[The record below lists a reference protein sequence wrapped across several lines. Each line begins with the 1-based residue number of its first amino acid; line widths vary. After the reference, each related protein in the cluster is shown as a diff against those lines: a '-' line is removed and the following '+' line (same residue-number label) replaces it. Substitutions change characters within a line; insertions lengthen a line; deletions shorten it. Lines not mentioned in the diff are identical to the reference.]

1 MAVNKV
7 KIIFLGTNGWY
18 DTDTGNT
25 ICVLIDAPSAYIVL
39 DAGNGIYKLDQ
50 YIKEDKPIYLFLS
63 HLHIDHIEGLHTMAK
78 FKFKQEFFICVPKG
92 RKKQFNI
99 FMNWPYTIPPKELKI
114 KAKVLELKRKTHN
127 FIGFKAIQ
135 LPLRHIGGCTGYR
148 FEFGDKVI
156 AYVPDTG
163 LCDNAYKLADNADLL
178 IAECAMKQGIGD
190 VNWPHLNPKT
200 AADIAQ
206 KANAGKLALVHF
218 DAEVYQTLGER
229 EKAGK
234 IAQKTFK
241 NTIVA
246 KDGMRVAL

>member
-1 MAVNKV
+1 MAANKV

-39 DAGNGIYKLDQ
+39 DAGNGIYKLDR
-50 YIKEDKPIYLFLS
+50 YIRENKPIYLFIS
-63 HLHIDHIEGLHTMAK
+63 HLHIDHIEGLHIMAK
-78 FKFKQEFFICVPKG
+78 FKFKQQFFFCLPKG
-92 RKKQFNI
+92 KKKQFDI
-99 FMNWPYTIPPKELKI
+99 FMNWPYTIPPNELKLNI
-114 KAKVLELKRKTHN
+114 KVLELKRKSHI
-127 FIGFKAIQ
+127 FSGIKVVQ

-148 FEFGDKVI
+148 FEFSGKVI

-163 LCDNAYKLADNADLL
+163 LCDNAYKLAKNADLV
-178 IAECAMKQGIGD
+178 ITECAMKSGGGD

-200 AADIAQ
+200 AAVIAQ

-218 DAEVYQTLGER
+218 DAEIYQTLGER

-246 KDGMRVAL
+246 KDGMRFSL